1 MNTQIVN
8 NAMFSYISTNPWVII
23 LLVWSLVWKLIAL
36 WKAAKKGDLVIF
48 IILGVLNTGGIAEIA
63 YLVYLYIRGRKNK
76 EVIK

>member
-48 IILGVLNTGGIAEIA
+48 IVLGVLNTGGIAEIA